1 MNEIMERY
9 QELTSTFVPNSAKER
24 LSGQILDLLK
34 KDAVEKRM
42 RLLRAS
48 SAYERGA
55 LKYYSKYGTA
65 GEF

>member
-1 MNEIMERY
+1 MNEIMKRY
-9 QELTSTFVPNSAKER
+9 QELTSTFVPNSAKDR

-34 KDAVEKRM
+34 RDAVEKRM

-48 SAYERGA
+48 SAYERSA
-55 LKYYSKYGTA
+55 LKYYQRYGTS